1 MYYMVALPFEVF
13 TPSAI
18 AAGIETWTWVIS
30 ERPTFEIAMMAE
42 INTAWMTSIRLARGI
57 FSKTLKYVLAA
68 RFDGSWLIT
77 ACSYDDPFYHPID
90 YAPTD
95 KDVIDRA
102 TSHARRLLTP
112 HTLVLQM
119 LFSRLHAAKFRKPG
133 LMLLIQRL
141 VLRSARAYRSLR

>member
-1 MYYMVALPFEVF
+1 MVALPFEVF

-57 FSKTLKYVLAA
+57 FSKTLKYVLISNV
-68 RFDGSWLIT
+68 DDSWLT
-77 ACSYDDPFYHPID
+77 TSSYDDPFYHPID

-102 TSHARRLLTP
+102 TNHARRLLSP

>member
-1 MYYMVALPFEVF
+1 MVALPFEVF

-30 ERPTFEIAMMAE
+30 ERPAFEIAMMAE
-42 INTAWMTSIRLARGI
+42 INTAWMTSIRLERGI
-57 FSKTLKYVLAA
+57 FSKTLKYALLSNPEVTWFIEPL
-68 RFDGSWLIT
+68 S
-77 ACSYDDPFYHPID
+77 SYDDPFYHPVD

-95 KDVIDRA
+95 RDVIGRA
-102 TSHARRLLTP
+102 INHAIRSLSP

-119 LFSRLHAAKFRKPG
+119 LFSRLQAAKHRKPG

>member
-1 MYYMVALPFEVF
+1 MVALPFEVF

-42 INTAWMTSIRLARGI
+42 INTAWMTSIKLARGI
-57 FSKTLKYVLAA
+57 FSKTLKYVLISNVDDS
-68 RFDGSWLIT
+68 RLTTS
-77 ACSYDDPFYHPID
+77 SYDDPFYHPID

-102 TSHARRLLTP
+102 TNHARRLLSP

>member
-1 MYYMVALPFEVF
+1 MPV
-13 TPSAI
+13 S
-18 AAGIETWTWVIS
+18 
-30 ERPTFEIAMMAE
+30 
-42 INTAWMTSIRLARGI
+42 
-57 FSKTLKYVLAA
+57 
-68 RFDGSWLIT
+68 
-77 ACSYDDPFYHPID
+77 SYDDPFYHPID

-102 TSHARRLLTP
+102 TNHARRLLSP

-119 LFSRLHAAKFRKPG
+119 LFSRLQAAKFRKPG

>member
-1 MYYMVALPFEVF
+1 MFYMVALPFEVF

-42 INTAWMTSIRLARGI
+42 INTAWMTSIKLARGI
-57 FSKTLKYVLAA
+57 FSKTLKYVLISNVDDS
-68 RFDGSWLIT
+68 RLTTS
-77 ACSYDDPFYHPID
+77 SYYDPFYHPID

-102 TSHARRLLTP
+102 TNHARRLLSP